1 MDFRHFPLAD
11 AVEAVDQQ
19 ASVIVF
25 AERELPG
32 SSDAPVCFC
41 GGDFDDDMLNCVK
54 CKTVYHKLCVA
65 WNDGAGGVANKYRCG
80 FCNDDPDEDGVRIW
94 DGDIAEEYVD
104 DVNDGRLHRNDNQL
118 EYQGRGKLRK
128 RIGNV
133 QQASWENV
141 TDRVA
146 RTATKVHEKTKAQYD
161 RAKARIAQGGHHIVD
176 RAAAG
181 GVREVPM
188 DDRVVDFL
196 EGLGEI

>member
-11 AVEAVDQQ
+11 AVQAVDEQ

-25 AERELPG
+25 AERELQG

-41 GGDFDDDMLNCVK
+41 GDEPDADMLSCGK
-54 CKTVYHKLCVA
+54 CKTAYHKLCVA
-65 WNDGAGGVANKYRCG
+65 WNDDAGVAANKYHCG
-80 FCNDDPDEDGVRIW
+80 FCNDDADGDGVRNW
-94 DGDIAEEYVD
+94 DGDIAVAYED
-104 DVNDGRLHRNDNQL
+104 KVNSGRLHRNDNEL

-128 RIGNV
+128 RIGDV

-141 TDRVA
+141 VDRVA
-146 RTATKVHEKTKAQYD
+146 RTAAKVHEKTKAQYD
-161 RAKARIAQGGHHIVD
+161 RAKARIAQGGHHVVD